1 MRNEAPARI
10 PDPSKAAPRKSAPGT
25 KRFWYTSTVMPVTS
39 SVRLTGTDV
48 LVQPRL
54 APVASHSAIVA
65 TKRSRANARKTVLL
79 IVTGHS
85 SPSQRRTQKRHC
97 TATKRHCTA
106 TDFRCLGQAA
116 IPSFPPY
123 QQIQMPEYEPP
134 KEADA
139 QAAGVVAPCPADS
152 VSLRKPRGLRPFV
165 RLCEADLA

>member
-25 KRFWYTSTVMPVTS
+25 KRFWYSSTVMPVTS
-39 SVRLTGTDV
+39 SVRLSGTDV

-79 IVTGHS
+79 IVTGQS
-85 SPSQRRTQKRHC
+85 SPSQRRTQ
-97 TATKRHCTA
+97 KRHCTA

-116 IPSFPPY
+116 IPSFLPY

-139 QAAGVVAPCPADS
+139 QAAGVVVPCPADS